1 MNMRKDGFSLVE
13 LIVVIAIVAILS
25 TLVLFSLTGVREKAR
40 DAKRLS
46 DMESLRQAM
55 ELVNDSFGN
64 YSGQKGCAK
73 EDTVSNACYGATIE
87 KYLSVAHLN
96 DPLGGADCCSL
107 DLCEQ
112 ANCNYCFSGY
122 SKDKKNYEIYFHLEK
137 GGGGAKEPGCYKLTR
152 SGIEFIG
159 GIE

>member
-1 MNMRKDGFSLVE
+1 MKSKGFSLVE

-46 DMESLRQAM
+46 DMEAIRQAM

-73 EDTVSNACYGATIE
+73 EDIISNACYGASIT
-87 KYLSVAHLN
+87 KYLSVAQFN
-96 DPLGGADCCSL
+96 DPLGGADCCNL
-107 DLCEQ
+107 DLCKQEI
-112 ANCNYCFSGY
+112 CNYCFSGY

-137 GGGGAKEPGCYKLTR
+137 GGGGAKEQGCYKVTR
-152 SGIEFIG
+152 SGVEFVG

>member
-1 MNMRKDGFSLVE
+1 MQKRGFSLVE

-46 DMESLRQAM
+46 DMESIRQAM

-73 EDTVSNACYGATIE
+73 EDIVSNACYGATIT
-87 KYLSVAHLN
+87 KYLLIAQLN
-96 DPLGGADCCSL
+96 DPLGGADCCNL
-107 DLCEQ
+107 DLCKQ

-122 SKDKKNYEIYFHLEK
+122 LKDKKNYEIYFHLEK
-137 GGGGAKEPGCYKLTR
+137 GGGIAKELGCYKLTK
-152 SGIEFIG
+152 SGVEFIG
-159 GIE
+159 GVE